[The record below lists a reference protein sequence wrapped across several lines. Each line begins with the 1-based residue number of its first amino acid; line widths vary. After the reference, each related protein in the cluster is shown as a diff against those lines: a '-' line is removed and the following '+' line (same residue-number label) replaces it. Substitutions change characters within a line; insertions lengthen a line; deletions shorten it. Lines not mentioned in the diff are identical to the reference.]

1 MEFDSM
7 DELNLRF
14 IDEETIKLLPSLTL
28 NHYYRI
34 PKSEVN
40 FGDIFDAD
48 QS

>member
-1 MEFDSM
+1 M

-14 IDEETIKLLPSLTL
+14 IDEETIKLLPSPTL

-48 QS
+48 QSENSED